1 MAKSASPMT
10 WIDYSHKPILCNC
23 LLYNNHQRCSRDGA
37 GPRLLYTCR
46 TQVPTRPSDGTV
58 TRQGLVCLRRFPAI
72 AARVGEGPFTHPFRP
87 PYPRMAAAARS
98 NSQCNFPVRYRKS
111 RTNGRRPARPFRT
124 AARSLGQKGACA
136 DERTSD
142 RGDGGLAYNIGNFT
156 RMLAMPN
163 TVQPWS
169 LTSVREKLIK
179 VGAKVICHGRYV
191 TFQLAEVAVSQQM
204 SAEILSLIARLRPPP
219 APA

>member
-1 MAKSASPMT
+1 MAKSALPMT

-23 LLYNNHQRCSRDGA
+23 VLYNNHQRCSRDGA

-111 RTNGRRPARPFRT
+111 CTNGRRLTRPF
-124 AARSLGQKGACA
+124 AQL
-136 DERTSD
+136 
-142 RGDGGLAYNIGNFT
+142 RGHRAKQGLAPMNEQVIEAVAASNSLRAAPFDNT
-156 RMLAMPN
+156 KRRLAG
-163 TVQPWS
+163 
-169 LTSVREKLIK
+169 RERHV
-179 VGAKVICHGRYV
+179 VGHY
-191 TFQLAEVAVSQQM
+191 
-204 SAEILSLIARLRPPP
+204 RLGE
-219 APA
+219 ALEG